1 MKLELADEILHI
13 RLNPLEVIL
22 SQHGS
27 LRVPVDFINRASDTR
42 PERDW
47 GQMRA
52 PGTHIPFLLKAG
64 TYHGGQSR
72 EFWYTTIGMPYL
84 VIELMSWDYN
94 RIVLTMSDNRVW
106 AERINQAISSA
117 GRPEQTREG

>member
-27 LRVPVDFINRASDTR
+27 LRVPVDRITGASTAR
-42 PERDW
+42 PEKDW

-64 TYHGGQSR
+64 TYYGGQSR
-72 EFWYTTIGMPYL
+72 EFWYTTVGMPYL
-84 VIELMSWDYN
+84 VVELTSWDYN
-94 RIVLTMSDNRVW
+94 RIVLTMSDNQTW
-106 AERINQAISSA
+106 AERINRATSSA
-117 GRPEQTREG
+117 GRSGQSQGE